1 MSHTIDD
8 RIMELADEYTLNH
21 SDEDYLSNKAMLNEF
36 KQEMIEKA
44 CEVYK
49 KELREIMNVLNTVG
63 EMRDIDKL
71 GEILSFEGCVKDFR
85 KAMEL

>member
-21 SDEDYLSNKAMLNEF
+21 SDEDYLSNMAMLNEF
-36 KQEMIEKA
+36 KQVMIEKA
-44 CEVYK
+44 CELYCSAMCGSSDNEK
-49 KELREIMNVLNTVG
+49 PSCNTPCG
-63 EMRDIDKL
+63 GLEH
-71 GEILSFEGCVKDFR
+71 FR

>member
-8 RIMELADEYTLNH
+8 KIMELADKYTLNH

-36 KQEMIEKA
+36 KQVMIA
-44 CEVYK
+44 RTCEWMK
-49 KELREIMNVLNTVG
+49 NHNAG
-63 EMRDIDKL
+63 EEVI
-71 GEILSFEGCVKDFR
+71 EEYR